1 MPSAGNVSHNIEM
14 TVTRVSLAS
23 ANQRHGVAFA
33 PVLIPA
39 LGGNIM
45 KRYIS
50 LGLAMLAGAALTSGI
65 NALHA
70 QGKAPGAYA
79 VLDISEIVD
88 PGAMKEIVTKA
99 GAAVKAAG
107 GQYLART
114 DKITPL
120 SGGTPPKRFVIIGFD
135 SVDAAKAWYS
145 SPAQAEVNAVA
156 DKALKQRWFI
166 VDGAL

>member
-1 MPSAGNVSHNIEM
+1 MN
-14 TVTRVSLAS
+14 
-23 ANQRHGVAFA
+23 
-33 PVLIPA
+33 
-39 LGGNIM
+39 
-45 KRYIS
+45 RYVS
-50 LGLAMLAGAALTSGI
+50 LGLAMLAGAALSSGI

-70 QGKAPGAYA
+70 QGKAAGAYA

-88 PGAMKEIVTKA
+88 PGAMKDIVAKA
-99 GAAVKAAG
+99 GAAVKASG

-114 DKITPL
+114 DKVTAL

-145 SPAQAEVNAVA
+145 SPAQTEVNAVA